1 MDKIYLLWNYDSDE
15 CIYASHDRSLIE
27 ELCYDM
33 YMEDCFYDY
42 CHGLRWDYHVD
53 PEEIFEDLDEFYDT
67 YISIMEIPL
76 IQ

>member
-1 MDKIYLLWNYDSDE
+1 MDKIYLLWNYDSE
-15 CIYASHDRSLIE
+15 QCIYASPDRALIE

-42 CHGLRWDYHVD
+42 CHSLRWDYHVA
-53 PEEIFEDLDEFYDT
+53 PEEIFEDMDEFYDN
-67 YISIMEIPL
+67 YISIMEVPL

>member
-1 MDKIYLLWNYDSDE
+1 MDKIYMLWNYDSDE
-15 CIYASHDRSLIE
+15 CIYASTDRSLIE

-42 CHGLRWDYHVD
+42 CHGLRWDYHVT
-53 PEEIFEDLDEFYDT
+53 PEEIFEDMDEFYNN
-67 YISIMEIPL
+67 YIAVMEVPL

>member
-1 MDKIYLLWNYDSDE
+1 MDKIYLLWNYDSE
-15 CIYASHDRSLIE
+15 QCIYASPDRALIE

-42 CHGLRWDYHVD
+42 CHRDYHVA
-53 PEEIFEDLDEFYDT
+53 PEEIFEDMDEFYNN
-67 YISIMEIPL
+67 YISIMEVPL